1 MRGRMNNMKRLLMA
15 LMVLGLAITLG
26 ACEKEELPEPK
37 TCNEGFG
44 LVGEECFALEG
55 EDITCEEGYGLVEDD
70 CFELKGEEIT
80 CEEGYGLVGEE
91 CFILQGTIR
100 IPEDMDPIFFEVMSE
115 LLNNHYTEPMQT
127 DLWQGAIEGMINSL
141 DDPYTTY
148 FDLEEYSQY
157 QVGFGETYV
166 GIGVAV
172 RYTNGTVVVEE
183 VKSGSPALESGIQVN
198 NIFVSVDGEDI
209 LSDNFYEII
218 TKILGEEGTPVTI
231 GVVRHG
237 FNEVI
242 EITMIRAV
250 IDNPTV
256 ETETFVRDGVT
267 VAYIKVNT
275 FGSET
280 DALFSAAIDDFE
292 ASGID
297 GLIVDLRNNGGGQL
311 GTVYAMLR
319 EFLVNDGTRMFG
331 TEALYDGVL
340 EEYDYNGFGNTQKP
354 YEIVTLVNEGS
365 ASASEVF
372 ASAMQ
377 EHSSYPVIGMQTF
390 GKGTMQ
396 LTSPIYSAEVYDENG
411 QKIGTD
417 MLHITIGKWL
427 TSEGNWLHG
436 IGVTPDILVER
447 TATEKAY
454 KIFLD
459 DEVILY
465 DTVDIRVS
473 NIQLILNTMGYTVRT
488 DGYFDQ
494 ITKNAIM
501 DIQTNNGLSVT
512 GNIDSDTLVHI
523 NAGYSAYITNRDND
537 TQLQASIDYF
547 VGN

>member
-1 MRGRMNNMKRLLMA
+1 
-15 LMVLGLAITLG
+15 
-26 ACEKEELPEPK
+26 
-37 TCNEGFG
+37 
-44 LVGEECFALEG
+44 
-55 EDITCEEGYGLVEDD
+55 
-70 CFELKGEEIT
+70 
-80 CEEGYGLVGEE
+80 
-91 CFILQGTIR
+91 
-100 IPEDMDPIFFEVMSE
+100 
-115 LLNNHYTEPMQT
+115 
-127 DLWQGAIEGMINSL
+127 
-141 DDPYTTY
+141 
-148 FDLEEYSQY
+148 
-157 QVGFGETYV
+157 
-166 GIGVAV
+166 
-172 RYTNGTVVVEE
+172 
-183 VKSGSPALESGIQVN
+183 
-198 NIFVSVDGEDI
+198 
-209 LSDNFYEII
+209 
-218 TKILGEEGTPVTI
+218 
-231 GVVRHG
+231 
-237 FNEVI
+237 
-242 EITMIRAV
+242 
-250 IDNPTV
+250 
-256 ETETFVRDGVT
+256 
-267 VAYIKVNT
+267 
-275 FGSET
+275 
-280 DALFSAAIDDFE
+280 
-292 ASGID
+292 
-297 GLIVDLRNNGGGQL
+297 
-311 GTVYAMLR
+311 
-319 EFLVNDGTRMFG
+319 
-331 TEALYDGVL
+331 VL